1 MIEKSS
7 ILESWYNINN
17 LRELQFMVST
27 PDNSSLLL
35 DQDTNQFLV
44 SAGNDPRY
52 LIKLYDIHF
61 SNLSNKYI
69 TSCDALNIK
78 DG

>member
-1 MIEKSS
+1 MT
-7 ILESWYNINN
+7 
-17 LRELQFMVST
+17 FA
-27 PDNSSLLL
+27 PDDSSLLS

-69 TSCDALNIK
+69 TSCDTLNIK
-78 DG
+78 NG